1 MKSDIKHRIRFLK
14 QKVSLILTI
23 FNMNEK
29 SVRSLYQPVDKEN
42 VKFTTAN
49 KRKNAKMYVQVH
61 NNNKQS

>member
-1 MKSDIKHRIRFLK
+1 
-14 QKVSLILTI
+14 
-23 FNMNEK
+23 MNEK